1 MTLEA
6 GSLGVWAA
14 WGLGLRGKL
23 ESLEAGSLWA
33 AKLEHTHPSAH
44 MHPGYRQPPP
54 YFLVSTS
61 EETRLGWL
69 SDCFGLS
76 LGGLNIWSCCRRE
89 VWNAYGACR
98 KRAEGRWCCLLGA
111 EKALDPGSHKLLASH
126 RTPTGVKQS
135 GVD

>member
-1 MTLEA
+1 MGCEA
-6 GSLGVWAA
+6 ANTHTRVHICTPAIGSHP
-14 WGLGLRGKL
+14 
-23 ESLEAGSLWA
+23 
-33 AKLEHTHPSAH
+33 HT
-44 MHPGYRQPPP
+44 
-54 YFLVSTS
+54 FWS

-69 SDCFGLS
+69 SDCIGLS
-76 LGGLNIWSCCRRE
+76 LGGLNICSCCRRE